1 MDGGGE
7 RVDVGDDQYE
17 GVEYDKEPQQK
28 DSDLRLVEGED
39 EGEGIILLII
49 NCINICYFKSVIY
62 IFIVQCCFLL
72 VFLDEDDQID
82 YPQNLKQDKRE

>member
-39 EGEGIILLII
+39 EGEGIYCII
-49 NCINICYFKSVIY
+49 NYVNICYFKSVICIY
-62 IFIVQCCFLL
+62 IVQYCFLL
-72 VFLDEDDQID
+72 VSSDEDDQID

>member
-1 MDGGGE
+1 MNEFFSIDGGGE

-39 EGEGIILLII
+39 EGESIYCII
-49 NCINICYFKSVIY
+49 NYVNIYYFKSVIY
-62 IFIVQCCFLL
+62 IYC
-72 VFLDEDDQID
+72 VFCLFS
-82 YPQNLKQDKRE
+82 

>member
-39 EGEGIILLII
+39 EGEGMRI
-49 NCINICYFKSVIY
+49 NYVKYSKLF
-62 IFIVQCCFLL
+62 
-72 VFLDEDDQID
+72 
-82 YPQNLKQDKRE
+82 

>member
-39 EGEGIILLII
+39 EGEGIYCII
-49 NCINICYFKSVIY
+49 NYVNICYFKSVIY
-62 IFIVQCCFLL
+62 ILFNV
-72 VFLDEDDQID
+72 VFCLFSQMKMI
-82 YPQNLKQDKRE
+82 R